1 MSRRPIP
8 PSNTAAGEEP
18 IVYIVDDDESLRVA
32 LSNLLR
38 SVGLRVQLFGSA
50 SELLQSKL
58 AETASCLVLDIR
70 LPGVSGLDF
79 QSELAKANIH
89 VPIIFMT
96 GHGDIPMSVRAMKAG
111 AIDFLT
117 KPFRDQ
123 DMLDAATMALER
135 DRKRRENERAKS
147 NLRIRFEALTPRE
160 REVMA
165 LVTAR
170 LMNKQIADEANLA
183 EITVK
188 IHRGHVMK
196 KMAARSL
203 ADLVR
208 MAEILD
214 IRSSE
219 QRCDALSAYLWMPS
233 QRALGA
239 PHYRTGRLSEAI
251 GPFRIHMK
259 EVPLAQC
266 SSDLD
271 HR

>member
-1 MSRRPIP
+1 MSRHPVS
-8 PSNTAAGEEP
+8 PSSPAASEEP
-18 IVYIVDDDESLRVA
+18 IVYIVDDDASLRVA

-79 QSELAKANIH
+79 QSELVKANIH

-96 GHGDIPMSVRAMKAG
+96 GHGDIPMSVSAMKAG

-123 DMLDAATMALER
+123 DMLDAIMRALER
-135 DRKRRENERAKS
+135 DRKRRESEEAMSDLRA
-147 NLRIRFEALTPRE
+147 RFESLSPRE

-165 LVTAR
+165 LVTAG
-170 LMNKQIADEANLA
+170 LMNKQIAAETELA

-208 MAEILD
+208 MAEALD
-214 IRSSE
+214 VRRSK
-219 QRCDALSAYLWMPS
+219 P
-233 QRALGA
+233 
-239 PHYRTGRLSEAI
+239 
-251 GPFRIHMK
+251 
-259 EVPLAQC
+259 
-266 SSDLD
+266 
-271 HR
+271 